1 MNKVEKNN
9 IPKLKKKKYKVL
21 KILLICF
28 ASIILSVIGFI
39 AITDI
44 IADYP
49 EPTDFYFVR
58 YRFDYDTDTGTSTI
72 YQYDADE
79 DEVYEIGSVPGALV
93 KSAVN
98 PEHTHI
104 IGILDGRKSC
114 ILYNLQ
120 NKEIE
125 VEVYLEEIGIK
136 VNETNVTYSKFDFD
150 FSDDGNSI
158 YMIMQTEGLD
168 KLYEYNLKEDEITLL
183 DENAFFSHYE
193 YGQEYVLFKEN
204 GNVSKYYFTDGT
216 ISTVVDIKDDI
227 KEFTQNF
234 NGEKI
239 LLDSKYNSW
248 QCGVYIYDAQRGT
261 QCVEKG
267 YSFCDMTWLGETY
280 VYVETY
286 PGLLCDVN
294 PTIKINT
301 SRFGPDKV
309 IYRIKGFMKGGTIY
323 LVENPGQ

>member
-1 MNKVEKNN
+1 MNKIEENN
-9 IPKLKKKKYKVL
+9 IPKTKKKKSSIL
-21 KILLICF
+21 KIILICLAMF
-28 ASIILSVIGFI
+28 IFSIIGFI
-39 AITDI
+39 IVTDI

-58 YRFDYDTDTGTSTI
+58 YQFDYDTDTGTSTI

-79 DEVYEIGSVPGALV
+79 DKVYEIGSVPGALV

-98 PEHTHI
+98 LEHTHI
-104 IGILDGRKSC
+104 IGVLNERQSC

-120 NKEIE
+120 DKEIE
-125 VEVYLEEIGIK
+125 VEVYLEEIGSK
-136 VNETNVTYSKFDFD
+136 ANELNATYSIFDFD

-158 YMIMQTEGLD
+158 YMIMQVEGPD

-183 DENAFFSHYE
+183 DEDAFFSHYE
-193 YGQEYVLFKEN
+193 YGAEYVLFKKD
-204 GNVSKYYFTDGT
+204 GNVNRYNIKDGT
-216 ISTVVDIKDDI
+216 ISTVVDIDEEIKD
-227 KEFTQNF
+227 FSQSL
-234 NGEKI
+234 NGEKL

-248 QCGVYIYDAQRGT
+248 QRGLYIYDTQRGT

-267 YSFCDMTWLGETY
+267 YFFSDMTWLRESY

-323 LVENPGQ
+323 LVENLGQ